1 MHEAVRNVEAARTI
15 ARRPAPPAGTS
26 PPLLGV
32 PQSRRAPLPPPRRV
46 DPREAFRAAKAPA
59 STPARE
65 PYLIGIAAFAAAGAT
80 ALALL
85 SSGAVGLPFRSA
97 APAIAEAGLSVTAV
111 DLAREARE
119 LRELS
124 RAAAASAA
132 ATAPAADRNSKES
145 GPAPSSPSQQT
156 SDESSSPG
164 PGEIAGDEDDP
175 TPLDDSTALLEDS
188 ANELGGAANQL
199 LEDSTTLL
207 EDTTQPVLEDATQP
221 LPEEAESLE
230 LDPSLP

>member
-1 MHEAVRNVEAARTI
+1 MHEAVRNVEPARSI

-26 PPLLGV
+26 PRLLGV
-32 PQSRRAPLPPPRRV
+32 PQSPRVPLPPPRRV

-59 STPARE
+59 STHVRE

-97 APAIAEAGLSVTAV
+97 APAIAEAGLWVTAV

-124 RAAAASAA
+124 RAAAA

-156 SDESSSPG
+156 SDKSSPG

-199 LEDSTTLL
+199 LEDSTTHL
-207 EDTTQPVLEDATQP
+207 EDTTQPVL
-221 LPEEAESLE
+221 EEAESLE